1 MKKLLL
7 TVILFLTAITSFSCD
22 DAENFPKVNEFA
34 EIEWQL
40 RYISEDGLGVTAPAI
55 DTTYTITFTA
65 DGGFSVK
72 DDCNACGGDFDLKD
86 GTIEIEGPVCTL
98 RACATPPPAI
108 NFGAELTQVTM
119 VDMIDD
125 ELVLSYNTNG
135 TKRALHFRN
144 GSDSHPE
151 KVIMA
156 DTESFKRS
164 NWAEGGYVISEDS
177 LSGDTLFLTI
187 GYSGCGPNEF
197 DMVFYNYFKE
207 SNPVQ
212 ADAILPN
219 VAEACEAY
227 FETTHQFDL
236 TPLRK
241 AYGDHGTIIINFPEP
256 FSGVS
261 SVLYEF

>member
-1 MKKLLL
+1 MKNLLL
-7 TVILFLTAITSFSCD
+7 SGILFLTATTFFSCD
-22 DAENFPKVNEFA
+22 DAEDFPKIDQFA

-40 RYISEDGLGVTAPAI
+40 RYISEDGLGVTAPAV
-55 DTTYTITFTA
+55 DTTYTITFTT

-86 GTIEIEGPVCTL
+86 GTIEFDGPVCTL
-98 RACATPPPAI
+98 RACNTPPPPISFAT
-108 NFGAELTQVTM
+108 ELANITM
-119 VDMIDD
+119 VDMIDG

-135 TKRALHFRN
+135 NRRALHFRN
-144 GSDSHPE
+144 ASDSRPE

-156 DTESFKRS
+156 DTESFERS
-164 NWAEGGYVISEDS
+164 DWAGGGYIISEDS

-187 GYSGCGPNEF
+187 GHSGCGPHEF
-197 DMVFYNYFKE
+197 NMVFYNYFKE

-219 VAEACEAY
+219 IAEACAAFFQVEQ
-227 FETTHQFDL
+227 EFDL

-241 AYGDHGTIIINFPEP
+241 AYGDHGTILINFPEP

-261 SVLYEF
+261 SILYEF